1 VFLLEPL
8 IPVHN
13 IHHLFYFLE
22 GFVGSGEVRD
32 KVICSFCG
40 AVGRGLRG
48 LGHCWQDQLIPEANM
63 RDDVLIKVM

>member
-48 LGHCWQDQLIPEANM
+48 LGHC
-63 RDDVLIKVM
+63 